1 MHTGVRLSVV
11 TFVGH
16 ARFSTSVP
24 LTLLLLIRLVF
35 RTSALRMACYSV
47 TGNAFLLTL
56 QENLIWGH
64 KCGVGG
70 KLPPAHVRAA
80 MLIRANALSR
90 GASGVR
96 KEVIERMLAFLNHG
110 LTPVVRDLGSIGAS
124 GDLIP
129 LAQVA
134 GCIVG
139 LGASYRA
146 VNREGKE
153 VDALSALESMGLAP
167 LQLQVGDQLIS
178 DRDEFQLWR
187 PQLVRW

>member
-1 MHTGVRLSVV
+1 V
-11 TFVGH
+11 
-16 ARFSTSVP
+16 
-24 LTLLLLIRLVF
+24 IE
-35 RTSALRMACYSV
+35 
-47 TGNAFLLTL
+47 NAFLLTS

-70 KLPPAHVRAA
+70 KLPPEHVRAA

-90 GASGVR
+90 GLSGVR
-96 KEVIERMLAFLNHG
+96 KEVIERLLAFLNHG
-110 LTPVVRDLGSIGAS
+110 LTPVVRELGSIGAS

-146 VNREGKE
+146 VNREGEE

-167 LQLQVGDQLIS
+167 LQLQVRGQVII
-178 DRDEFQLWR
+178 DRDGFRMWGLRCACGFDSLEKIEVGFRVYLEGRCKSRLTRHKRSPPLLRSSSCQLDMA
-187 PQLVRW
+187 P

>member
-1 MHTGVRLSVV
+1 MPG
-11 TFVGH
+11 FG
-16 ARFSTSVP
+16 
-24 LTLLLLIRLVF
+24 LIE
-35 RTSALRMACYSV
+35 
-47 TGNAFLLTL
+47 NAFLLTL

-70 KLPPAHVRAA
+70 KLPPEHVRAA

-110 LTPVVRDLGSIGAS
+110 LTPVVRELGSIGAS

-139 LGASYRA
+139 LGDSYRA
-146 VNREGKE
+146 VNREGEE

-167 LQLQVGDQLIS
+167 LRLQVREQVTT
-178 DRDEFQLWR
+178 DRDGFQLW
-187 PQLVRW
+187 PSVGALVTLQKETKTGA